1 MVHEGVTI
9 AVGGRWREIEDENSE
24 LRSKL
29 AASEQQL
36 AVHKDMVVNVSD
48 QLSVATSEMD
58 SLREENTS
66 KADQLLSL
74 KESLRISYAE
84 IAEMKTQT
92 EMSSSIIFDM
102 NSQQDA
108 SSEMIENLR
117 VALEEKLH
125 EASQFKTQLASKEQA
140 LALQSSLKKKAEAK
154 NDLFHTELCTLE
166 SRIAKQS
173 THVQL
178 LLRDKERL
186 WSQLSRYR
194 DGKKEN
200 GDVSKQDNTEVL
212 LLQNAKL
219 QQNRSKSLKRS
230 CKVSDPCHTSNTSMA
245 ELEKKLWHTQKVP
258 GPGCVERIG
267 MPDEQSL
274 FAKLWEFGCLVGLH
288 QCQGLRRLSFCHHFL
303 PEVNGAFAH
312 PLKSRLLGLVTCE
325 GTKHLIFLLE
335 KTLPAVQICLK
346 NTVAC

>member
-29 AASEQQL
+29 VASEQQL
-36 AVHKDMVVNVSD
+36 AVHKDMVVSVSD
-48 QLSVATSEMD
+48 QLRVATSEMD
-58 SLREENTS
+58 SLRTENTS

-84 IAEMKTQT
+84 IAEMKAQV
-92 EMSSSIIFDM
+92 EMSSSIIYDM

-108 SSEMIENLR
+108 SSEMIESLR
-117 VALEEKLH
+117 GALEEKLH

-212 LLQNAKL
+212 QNAKL

-245 ELEKKLWHTQKVP
+245 ELEKKLWHTQKVR
-258 GPGCVERIG
+258 GCVERIG
-267 MPDEQSL
+267 MRDEQSL
-274 FAKLWEFGCLVGLH
+274 FAKLLEFGCLVGFH
-288 QCQGLRRLSFCHHFL
+288 QCQGLRRWRFCYLFSTRSKRSLCASHKMR
-303 PEVNGAFAH
+303 AF
-312 PLKSRLLGLVTCE
+312 
-325 GTKHLIFLLE
+325 GTNYMWKHQTFDLHG
-335 KTLPAVQICLK
+335 K
-346 NTVAC
+346 TVAC

>member
-1 MVHEGVTI
+1 MI
-9 AVGGRWREIEDENSE
+9 
-24 LRSKL
+24 
-29 AASEQQL
+29 
-36 AVHKDMVVNVSD
+36 
-48 QLSVATSEMD
+48 
-58 SLREENTS
+58 
-66 KADQLLSL
+66 
-74 KESLRISYAE
+74 ESLRG
-84 IAEMKTQT
+84 
-92 EMSSSIIFDM
+92 
-102 NSQQDA
+102 
-108 SSEMIENLR
+108 
-117 VALEEKLH
+117 ALEEKLH

-212 LLQNAKL
+212 QNAKL

-245 ELEKKLWHTQKVP
+245 ELEKKLWHTQKVR
-258 GPGCVERIG
+258 GCVERIG
-267 MPDEQSL
+267 MRDEQSL
-274 FAKLWEFGCLVGLH
+274 FAKLLEFGCLVGFH
-288 QCQGLRRLSFCHHFL
+288 QCQGLRRWRFCYLFSTRSKRSLCASHKMR
-303 PEVNGAFAH
+303 AF
-312 PLKSRLLGLVTCE
+312 
-325 GTKHLIFLLE
+325 GTNYMWKHQTFDLHG
-335 KTLPAVQICLK
+335 K
-346 NTVAC
+346 TVAC

>member
-29 AASEQQL
+29 VASEQQL
-36 AVHKDMVVNVSD
+36 AVHKDMVVSVSD
-48 QLSVATSEMD
+48 QLRVATSEMD
-58 SLREENTS
+58 SLRTENTS

-84 IAEMKTQT
+84 IAEMKAQA
-92 EMSSSIIFDM
+92 EMSSSIIYDM
-102 NSQQDA
+102 NSQQDS
-108 SSEMIENLR
+108 SSEMIESLR
-117 VALEEKLH
+117 GALEEKLH

-212 LLQNAKL
+212 QNAKL

-230 CKVSDPCHTSNTSMA
+230 CKVSDPCHTSNRKKNCGTHRRCGDVWRG
-245 ELEKKLWHTQKVP
+245 LE
-258 GPGCVERIG
+258 CG
-267 MPDEQSL
+267 MNRVSSQNCWSL
-274 FAKLWEFGCLVGLH
+274 GVW
-288 QCQGLRRLSFCHHFL
+288 
-303 PEVNGAFAH
+303 
-312 PLKSRLLGLVTCE
+312 
-325 GTKHLIFLLE
+325 
-335 KTLPAVQICLK
+335 
-346 NTVAC
+346 